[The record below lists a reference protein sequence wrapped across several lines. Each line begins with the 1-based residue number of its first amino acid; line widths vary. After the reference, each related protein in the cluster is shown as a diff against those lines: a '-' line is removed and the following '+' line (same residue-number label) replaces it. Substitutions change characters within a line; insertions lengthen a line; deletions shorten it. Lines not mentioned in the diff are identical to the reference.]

1 MNPSETRQISVAKP
15 PINGYTRY
23 EILFLLV
30 GQERDLMSERGR
42 NSANDLDTR
51 ISLIQS
57 AKQNEPEA
65 WQAISELYSPL
76 IAYWARKK
84 GVECPHEQ
92 ENIVQEVLRRV
103 FHRLDTFTKEENK
116 GTFRGW
122 LRTITN
128 NFIYSNQLGQN
139 RLKSVGGSNW
149 QNFLDSIAQDEP
161 SVCSL
166 LDSVSEDGQ
175 VSIEDGLLFRQIMNW
190 VNNEY
195 TSTQADAFKR
205 VVIDQ
210 RPAREVADELNI
222 SVNVVYQTKCRIL
235 ARIRE
240 VFTDLV

>member
-1 MNPSETRQISVAKP
+1 MVESGENAADE
-15 PINGYTRY
+15 
-23 EILFLLV
+23 
-30 GQERDLMSERGR
+30 
-42 NSANDLDTR
+42 LDTR
-51 ISLIQS
+51 ISLIKS
-57 AKQNEPEA
+57 AKKNEPEA

-76 IAYWARKK
+76 IAYWAWTK

-103 FHRLDTFTKEENK
+103 FHRLNTFTKEENK

-128 NFIYSNQLGQN
+128 NFVYSNQLGQT

-166 LDSVSEDGQ
+166 LDSVSEDD
-175 VSIEDGLLFRQIMNW
+175 VDSIEDGLLFRQIMNW
-190 VNNEY
+190 VKHEY
-195 TSTQADAFKR
+195 TSTQADAFTR

-210 RPAREVADELNI
+210 RPAREVAEELDI

-235 ARIRE
+235 ARIRQ
-240 VFTDLV
+240 VFKDLV